1 MEKRKCI
8 LSIGTV
14 DKYMIFILI
23 GGISQCICSFMLY
36 IFRDTANYNNHS
48 LIIGFNAALGMS
60 FSFIPFLIVK
70 INSYKPKKKN
80 KPVLVSVLSVK
91 GPSNLR
97 AMNDVEYLEKY
108 NEKKIRTQKYL
119 ILFACAFLD
128 FSQKSMTYIFNK
140 YVINNIWIFNICFIS
155 LFEYCIIKRKLY
167 KHQYF
172 SGLIMIVLGIIA
184 TIIGLLGK
192 DQILIKLL
200 LCLTIEIQYSFEIA
214 LAKYLMDYRECS
226 PFEITFYEGFFSL
239 IVNSILLA
247 IFTNYPLPDNDKY
260 DDIFRITNHEGKK
273 YLDHFYEAFKNMSVG
288 EGLLFALSAVGR
300 LISSISGHIVIKQYT
315 APHIALIL
323 VLGEIFLPLREF
335 GDRHNIVQFIL
346 FCFVLV
352 MSLIFTEI
360 IEINTCDFEK
370 NTRKNIFLRGKS
382 ESNVKVENNI
392 LANENLDD
400 KKIELTEN
408 LEIVIEEDKSTY
420 RTESEIFDLQN

>member
-8 LSIGTV
+8 LSIGTL

-36 IFRDTANYNNHS
+36 IFRDIANYNNHS
-48 LIIGFNAALGMS
+48 LIIGFNAAIGMS

-70 INSYKPKKKN
+70 INSHKTKKKN

-119 ILFACAFLD
+119 ILFTCAFLD

-172 SGLIMIVLGIIA
+172 SGLIMIVLGITA

-192 DQILIKLL
+192 DKILIKLL

-226 PFEITFYEGFFSL
+226 PFEITFYEGFFL
-239 IVNSILLA
+239 
-247 IFTNYPLPDNDKY
+247 
-260 DDIFRITNHEGKK
+260 
-273 YLDHFYEAFKNMSVG
+273 
-288 EGLLFALSAVGR
+288 
-300 LISSISGHIVIKQYT
+300 
-315 APHIALIL
+315 
-323 VLGEIFLPLREF
+323 
-335 GDRHNIVQFIL
+335 
-346 FCFVLV
+346 
-352 MSLIFTEI
+352 
-360 IEINTCDFEK
+360 
-370 NTRKNIFLRGKS
+370 
-382 ESNVKVENNI
+382 
-392 LANENLDD
+392 
-400 KKIELTEN
+400 
-408 LEIVIEEDKSTY
+408 
-420 RTESEIFDLQN
+420 